1 MATYSASN
9 AKTITMV
16 NGQVD
21 TLTLTSP
28 GKSIAFAITSGHT
41 PIYFTAGNPGQ
52 TIPAPT
58 VEGDNC
64 YVVDYQSVFTGPWNG
79 GAVTLKMIAQGTPTV
94 TVMIY

>member
-9 AKTITMV
+9 AKTITLV

-21 TLTLTSP
+21 TLTLTAP
-28 GKSIAFAITSGHT
+28 GNTISFAITANHK
-41 PIYFTAGNPGQ
+41 PIYFTLGNPGQ
-52 TIPAPT
+52 TIPTPT

-64 YVVDYQSVFTGPWNG
+64 YAVDYQTVFTGPWNG
-79 GAVTLKMIAQGTPTV
+79 GAVTIKMIAAGTPTV

>member
-1 MATYSASN
+1 MATYTASN

-21 TLTLTSP
+21 TVTLTAP
-28 GKSIAFAITSGHT
+28 GKNISFAITASHK
-41 PIYFTAGNPGQ
+41 PIYFTLGNPGQ
-52 TIPAPT
+52 TIPNPT

-64 YVVDYQSVFTGPWNG
+64 FAVDYQSVFSGPWNG
-79 GAVTLKMIAQGTPTV
+79 GAVTIKMIAAGTPTV

>member
-9 AKTITMV
+9 AKTFTMV

-21 TLTLTSP
+21 TVTLTAP
-28 GKSIAFAITSGHT
+28 GKTIAFVITASHK
-41 PIYFTAGNPGQ
+41 PIYFTAGHPGQ

-79 GAVTLKMIAQGTPTV
+79 GAVTLKMIAAGTPTV